1 MKSISGK
8 NWEELKSTQRLVE
21 RVRID
26 NNFNIIQ
33 SKLVVSRNFS
43 DEEIFSIKN
52 NIDIENPF
60 LKKDF
65 LVGCDLLRKHID
77 NKNQILVI
85 GDYDVDGCLATS
97 LVINFLRK
105 NSISSKYY
113 IPDRVKDGYG
123 ANKELII
130 KLINKHSPK
139 LIIFLDCGSNSHDA
153 LKFIKSKKLTL

>member
-60 LKKDF
+60 LKKRF
-65 LVGCDLLRKHID
+65 F
-77 NKNQILVI
+77 
-85 GDYDVDGCLATS
+85 S
-97 LVINFLRK
+97 
-105 NSISSKYY
+105 
-113 IPDRVKDGYG
+113 RV
-123 ANKELII
+123 
-130 KLINKHSPK
+130 
-139 LIIFLDCGSNSHDA
+139 
-153 LKFIKSKKLTL
+153 